1 MAEPKTAKKPARR
14 KKRPEGAPR
23 SRGVAPD
30 ALGSGSPPAAVT
42 RLAEAIENDGGSVLA
57 SYRDPLGGN
66 WQIFAG
72 LPIDRVEPTPYQR
85 DLSDA
90 HVAKLCSAIDRL
102 GRFLDPI
109 IVVRTPYGHY

>member
-1 MAEPKTAKKPARR
+1 MAQAKTAKKPARR

-30 ALGSGSPPAAVT
+30 ALGSGSPPAAVM
-42 RLAEAIENDGGSVLA
+42 RLAQAMGNDGRPVLA
-57 SYRDPLGGN
+57 SYRNPLGGN
-66 WQIFAG
+66 RQTLAG
-72 LPIDRVEPTPYQR
+72 LPIDLVEPTPYQR

-102 GRFLDPI
+102 
-109 IVVRTPYGHY
+109 